1 MLWKV
6 EHSRKYLEERWDR
19 DQVDWVKIIESE
31 SEEKYTNPPN
41 RYSSTSLINKLEEL
55 GIGRPSTYVSIIES
69 ITSVFINS
77 ESSLKPRIL
86 AIALINNFMKP
97 YFNQYIDYEFSK
109 TMEDELDL
117 ILESKNPEESKIKF
131 LQKSHETIKS
141 HVEDYGIQDPL
152 ALTTVKL
159 PFESRYV
166 VKTGRIQGKIP
177 YPYLL
182 RDDDFKV
189 GLPPEITIEE
199 IEEEILIDE
208 EELSEYQQ
216 KRFGPRGDLIIQKQQ
231 LIQPIQDQIFNAIR
245 ELAKSRNYDFIFDKS
260 ADIVMLYSD
269 KRYDVSDQILRT
281 ISRANN
287 RKKVDSRKDKREI
300 ENESLIDETTVVSDI
315 ENKEKED
322 ISDEKVST
330 PNKKLTVKELLEQ
343 RKQKNSDK
351 RKVKD

>member
-1 MLWKV
+1 MKKSYFFILLFLTSTFIFGQRGIKIGYIDTEYILENLPEYNQISKRLEEKAGDWKK
-6 EHSRKYLEERWDR
+6 EIEERSRKI
-19 DQVDWVKIIESE
+19 DQKKE
-31 SEEKYTNPPN
+31 
-41 RYSSTSLINKLEEL
+41 
-55 GIGRPSTYVSIIES
+55 
-69 ITSVFINS
+69 
-77 ESSLKPRIL
+77 SLKSERIL
-86 AIALINNFMKP
+86 
-97 YFNQYIDYEFSK
+97 
-109 TMEDELDL
+109 
-117 ILESKNPEESKIKF
+117 
-131 LQKSHETIKS
+131 
-141 HVEDYGIQDPL
+141 
-152 ALTTVKL
+152 LTS
-159 PFESRYV
+159 EM
-166 VKTGRIQGKIP
+166 
-177 YPYLL
+177 
-182 RDDDFKV
+182 
-189 GLPPEITIEE
+189 IEE

-300 ENESLIDETTVVSDI
+300 ENESLIDETTVTSEI
-315 ENKEKED
+315 ENKEKDDTSE
-322 ISDEKVST
+322 EKVST

-343 RKQKNSDK
+343 RKQKNSNK

>member
-1 MLWKV
+1 MKKSYFFILLFLTSTFIFGQRGIKIGYIDTEYILENLPEYNQISKRLEEKAGDWKK
-6 EHSRKYLEERWDR
+6 EIEERSRKI
-19 DQVDWVKIIESE
+19 DQKKE
-31 SEEKYTNPPN
+31 
-41 RYSSTSLINKLEEL
+41 
-55 GIGRPSTYVSIIES
+55 
-69 ITSVFINS
+69 
-77 ESSLKPRIL
+77 SLKSERIL
-86 AIALINNFMKP
+86 
-97 YFNQYIDYEFSK
+97 
-109 TMEDELDL
+109 
-117 ILESKNPEESKIKF
+117 
-131 LQKSHETIKS
+131 
-141 HVEDYGIQDPL
+141 
-152 ALTTVKL
+152 LTS
-159 PFESRYV
+159 EM
-166 VKTGRIQGKIP
+166 
-177 YPYLL
+177 
-182 RDDDFKV
+182 
-189 GLPPEITIEE
+189 IEE

-287 RKKVDSRKDKREI
+287 RKKIDSRKDKREI

-343 RKQKNSDK
+343 RKQKNSNK

>member
-1 MLWKV
+1 MIKSYFFILLFLTSTFIFAQRGIKIGYIDTEYILENLPEYNQISKRLEEKAGDWKK
-6 EHSRKYLEERWDR
+6 EIEERSRKI
-19 DQVDWVKIIESE
+19 DQKKE
-31 SEEKYTNPPN
+31 
-41 RYSSTSLINKLEEL
+41 
-55 GIGRPSTYVSIIES
+55 
-69 ITSVFINS
+69 
-77 ESSLKPRIL
+77 SLKSERIL
-86 AIALINNFMKP
+86 
-97 YFNQYIDYEFSK
+97 
-109 TMEDELDL
+109 
-117 ILESKNPEESKIKF
+117 
-131 LQKSHETIKS
+131 
-141 HVEDYGIQDPL
+141 
-152 ALTTVKL
+152 LTS
-159 PFESRYV
+159 EM
-166 VKTGRIQGKIP
+166 
-177 YPYLL
+177 
-182 RDDDFKV
+182 
-189 GLPPEITIEE
+189 IEE

-343 RKQKNSDK
+343 RKQKNSNK

>member
-1 MLWKV
+1 MKKSYFFILLFLTSTFIFGQRGIKIGYIDT
-6 EHSRKYLEERWDR
+6 EYILENLPEYNQISKRLEEKAGDWKKEIEERTR
-19 DQVDWVKIIESE
+19 KIDQKKE
-31 SEEKYTNPPN
+31 
-41 RYSSTSLINKLEEL
+41 
-55 GIGRPSTYVSIIES
+55 
-69 ITSVFINS
+69 
-77 ESSLKPRIL
+77 SLKSERIL
-86 AIALINNFMKP
+86 
-97 YFNQYIDYEFSK
+97 
-109 TMEDELDL
+109 
-117 ILESKNPEESKIKF
+117 
-131 LQKSHETIKS
+131 
-141 HVEDYGIQDPL
+141 
-152 ALTTVKL
+152 LTS
-159 PFESRYV
+159 EM
-166 VKTGRIQGKIP
+166 
-177 YPYLL
+177 
-182 RDDDFKV
+182 
-189 GLPPEITIEE
+189 IEE

-300 ENESLIDETTVVSDI
+300 ENESLIDETTVVSEI
-315 ENKEKED
+315 ENKEKDDASE
-322 ISDEKVST
+322 EKVST

-343 RKQKNSDK
+343 RKQKNSNK

>member
-1 MLWKV
+1 M
-6 EHSRKYLEERWDR
+6 
-19 DQVDWVKIIESE
+19 
-31 SEEKYTNPPN
+31 
-41 RYSSTSLINKLEEL
+41 
-55 GIGRPSTYVSIIES
+55 
-69 ITSVFINS
+69 
-77 ESSLKPRIL
+77 
-86 AIALINNFMKP
+86 
-97 YFNQYIDYEFSK
+97 
-109 TMEDELDL
+109 
-117 ILESKNPEESKIKF
+117 
-131 LQKSHETIKS
+131 
-141 HVEDYGIQDPL
+141 
-152 ALTTVKL
+152 
-159 PFESRYV
+159 
-166 VKTGRIQGKIP
+166 
-177 YPYLL
+177 
-182 RDDDFKV
+182 
-189 GLPPEITIEE
+189 IEE

-300 ENESLIDETTVVSDI
+300 ENESLIDETTVASEI
-315 ENKEKED
+315 ENKEKDDSSE
-322 ISDEKVST
+322 EKVST

-343 RKQKNSDK
+343 RKQKNSNK

>member
-1 MLWKV
+1 MKKSYFFILLFLTSTFIFGQRGIKIGYIDT
-6 EHSRKYLEERWDR
+6 EYILENLPEYNQISKRLEEKAGDWKKEIEERYR
-19 DQVDWVKIIESE
+19 KIDQKKE
-31 SEEKYTNPPN
+31 
-41 RYSSTSLINKLEEL
+41 
-55 GIGRPSTYVSIIES
+55 
-69 ITSVFINS
+69 
-77 ESSLKPRIL
+77 SLKSERIL
-86 AIALINNFMKP
+86 
-97 YFNQYIDYEFSK
+97 
-109 TMEDELDL
+109 
-117 ILESKNPEESKIKF
+117 
-131 LQKSHETIKS
+131 
-141 HVEDYGIQDPL
+141 
-152 ALTTVKL
+152 LTS
-159 PFESRYV
+159 EM
-166 VKTGRIQGKIP
+166 
-177 YPYLL
+177 
-182 RDDDFKV
+182 
-189 GLPPEITIEE
+189 IEE

-216 KRFGPRGDLIIQKQQ
+216 KRFGPRGDLIIQRQQ

-343 RKQKNSDK
+343 RKQKNSNK
-351 RKVKD
+351 RKEKD

>member
-1 MLWKV
+1 MKKSYFFILLFLTSTFIFGQRGIKIGYIDT
-6 EHSRKYLEERWDR
+6 EYILENLPEYNQISKRLEEKAGDWKKEVEERTR
-19 DQVDWVKIIESE
+19 KIDQKKE
-31 SEEKYTNPPN
+31 
-41 RYSSTSLINKLEEL
+41 
-55 GIGRPSTYVSIIES
+55 
-69 ITSVFINS
+69 
-77 ESSLKPRIL
+77 SLKSERIL
-86 AIALINNFMKP
+86 
-97 YFNQYIDYEFSK
+97 
-109 TMEDELDL
+109 
-117 ILESKNPEESKIKF
+117 
-131 LQKSHETIKS
+131 
-141 HVEDYGIQDPL
+141 
-152 ALTTVKL
+152 LTS
-159 PFESRYV
+159 EM
-166 VKTGRIQGKIP
+166 
-177 YPYLL
+177 
-182 RDDDFKV
+182 
-189 GLPPEITIEE
+189 IEE

-322 ISDEKVST
+322 VSDEKVST

-343 RKQKNSDK
+343 RKQKNSNK

>member
-1 MLWKV
+1 MKKSYFFILLFLTSTFIFGQRGIKIGYIDTEYILENLPEYNQISKRLEEKASDWKK
-6 EHSRKYLEERWDR
+6 EIEERSRKI
-19 DQVDWVKIIESE
+19 DQKKE
-31 SEEKYTNPPN
+31 
-41 RYSSTSLINKLEEL
+41 
-55 GIGRPSTYVSIIES
+55 
-69 ITSVFINS
+69 
-77 ESSLKPRIL
+77 SLKSERIL
-86 AIALINNFMKP
+86 
-97 YFNQYIDYEFSK
+97 
-109 TMEDELDL
+109 
-117 ILESKNPEESKIKF
+117 
-131 LQKSHETIKS
+131 
-141 HVEDYGIQDPL
+141 
-152 ALTTVKL
+152 LTS
-159 PFESRYV
+159 EM
-166 VKTGRIQGKIP
+166 
-177 YPYLL
+177 
-182 RDDDFKV
+182 
-189 GLPPEITIEE
+189 IEE

-343 RKQKNSDK
+343 RKQKNSNK

>member
-1 MLWKV
+1 MKKSYFFILLFLTSTFIFAQRGIKIGYIDTEYILENLPEYNQISKRLEEKAGDWKK
-6 EHSRKYLEERWDR
+6 EIEERSRKI
-19 DQVDWVKIIESE
+19 DQKKE
-31 SEEKYTNPPN
+31 
-41 RYSSTSLINKLEEL
+41 
-55 GIGRPSTYVSIIES
+55 
-69 ITSVFINS
+69 
-77 ESSLKPRIL
+77 SLKSERIL
-86 AIALINNFMKP
+86 
-97 YFNQYIDYEFSK
+97 
-109 TMEDELDL
+109 
-117 ILESKNPEESKIKF
+117 
-131 LQKSHETIKS
+131 
-141 HVEDYGIQDPL
+141 
-152 ALTTVKL
+152 LTS
-159 PFESRYV
+159 EM
-166 VKTGRIQGKIP
+166 
-177 YPYLL
+177 
-182 RDDDFKV
+182 
-189 GLPPEITIEE
+189 IEE

-300 ENESLIDETTVVSDI
+300 ENESLIDETTVISEI
-315 ENKEKED
+315 ENEEKDDGTE
-322 ISDEKVST
+322 EEVSN

-343 RKQKNSDK
+343 RKQKNSNK

>member
-1 MLWKV
+1 MKKSYFFILLFLTSTFIFGQRGIKIGYIDTEYILENLPEYNQISKRLEEKAGDWKK
-6 EHSRKYLEERWDR
+6 EIEERSRKI
-19 DQVDWVKIIESE
+19 DQKKE
-31 SEEKYTNPPN
+31 
-41 RYSSTSLINKLEEL
+41 
-55 GIGRPSTYVSIIES
+55 
-69 ITSVFINS
+69 
-77 ESSLKPRIL
+77 SLKSERIL
-86 AIALINNFMKP
+86 
-97 YFNQYIDYEFSK
+97 
-109 TMEDELDL
+109 
-117 ILESKNPEESKIKF
+117 
-131 LQKSHETIKS
+131 
-141 HVEDYGIQDPL
+141 
-152 ALTTVKL
+152 LTS
-159 PFESRYV
+159 EM
-166 VKTGRIQGKIP
+166 
-177 YPYLL
+177 
-182 RDDDFKV
+182 
-189 GLPPEITIEE
+189 IEE

-300 ENESLIDETTVVSDI
+300 ENESLIDETTVASEI
-315 ENKEKED
+315 ENKEKD
-322 ISDEKVST
+322 DPSDVKAST

-343 RKQKNSDK
+343 RKQKNSNK